1 MDKNMNM
8 KFIGIFVVLVLI
20 IGFGLVLID
29 NQGENSTAN
38 MSGSLSQVRLDNS
51 EAVEFEGESLAISIE
66 ESEIKWEGRKTL
78 VPNYADSGTLSFQ
91 SGEFFINDGVVVGG
105 RAIFDMNSI
114 EVLSTGILRNEDV
127 LKNHLKSDD
136 FFSVENYPT
145 AELVIKEITPVA
157 GQSEQFTLS
166 GVLTMKGITQNV
178 SFPAR
183 VSYENGRVEIQG
195 KTDLDRTLWD
205 IRFGSNKF
213 FDNLANNV
221 IDDFFSVEFKVVAE
235 S

>member
-1 MDKNMNM
+1 MN
-8 KFIGIFVVLVLI
+8 KSVIFLVVLIVL
-20 IGFGLVLID
+20 GLGALFIFSSNND
-29 NQGENSTAN
+29 STP
-38 MSGSLSQVRLDNS
+38 SGAESDTEKTV
-51 EAVEFEGESLAISIE
+51 AGESFEFTGTPFVISSGTSTVI
-66 ESEIKWEGRKTL
+66 WEGRKTL

-145 AELVIKEITPVA
+145 AEILISKAEVISE
-157 GQSEQFTLS
+157 GQYQLS
-166 GVLTMKGITQNV
+166 GIMTIKKIAQEV
-178 SFPAR
+178 SFPAS
-183 VSYENGRVEIQG
+183 VSIGEDEIVIEGRASF
-195 KTDLDRTLWD
+195 DRTLWD
-205 IRFGSNKF
+205 IRYGSDKF

-221 IDDFFSVEFKVVAE
+221 IDDLFTVEFKVVANK
-235 S
+235 